1 MDEHGVGLIQTL
13 GAILAVGCSNQIC
26 EQVYMCMCLYCTSIT
41 EKENYIVSLLFLL
54 NFICLFIIVKA
65 LCVLVNLS
73 SGCTR
78 SRDRIAESDL
88 VVQCL
93 VQLLVRHF
101 NLHNI

>member
-1 MDEHGVGLIQTL
+1 MS
-13 GAILAVGCSNQIC
+13 ILYECNG
-26 EQVYMCMCLYCTSIT
+26 ERKLYCI
-41 EKENYIVSLLFLL
+41 NAISLKFY
-54 NFICLFIIVKA
+54 LFIIVKA

-93 VQLLVRHF
+93 VQLLVRHLKIITYMIY
-101 NLHNI
+101 NYIMHVYMI